1 MGDPLQSDPVLNVR
15 NLSVSFGKGEGKL
28 QALDGVSLSVGRG
41 EIRALVGESGCGKSV
56 TMMAILGLLPL
67 KSASIE
73 ADSIHLGDTD
83 LRSARPSLLRS
94 IRGRRIGMIFQDPM
108 TSLTPVHTVGYQIG
122 EGLRQHF
129 KMSRNEARSRALD
142 LMDLVRIPA
151 PRSRLNAYPHELSG
165 GMRQRVMIAMALACN
180 PELLIADEPTT
191 ALDVTVQAQIL
202 NLISDLRDELGMSVV
217 LITHDL
223 GVVAAAADSVSVM
236 YAGRI
241 VEEAPVH
248 EIFRNPTHGYTAGLL
263 HEKPPD
269 RRGLG
274 MNTATPLIEVRQ
286 VSRSFPVGRTLLGKP
301 RNTVRALDGID
312 LELRRGETLGLVG
325 ESGCGKSTLAR
336 LLVALDQPSS
346 GDVVFEGHCLNRL
359 SRRKLRKERKRIQM
373 IFQDPL
379 ASLNPRMTVRA
390 SIAEPLG
397 NFLPQA
403 GVDADDLVD
412 DLALQVGLSL
422 HHLDRFPHELSG
434 GQCQRVGI
442 ARAIVSSPDV
452 IVADEPVSALDVSI
466 QAQILNLLFD
476 IKDRMGLSMIFVSHD
491 LSVV

>member
-73 ADSIHLGDTD
+73 ADAIHLGDTD

-129 KMSRNEARSRALD
+129 KMSRNEARARALD

-263 HEKPPD
+263 KSMPSEGSQAHERLTEIPGSVPRLTDRMPGCAFHDRCAFASPDCRAAPPEA
-269 RRGLG
+269 L
-274 MNTATPLIEVRQ
+274 EVASNHFTRCRNHDQ
-286 VSRSFPVGRTLLGKP
+286 VS
-301 RNTVRALDGID
+301 AAM
-312 LELRRGETLGLVG
+312 
-325 ESGCGKSTLAR
+325 KSH
-336 LLVALDQPSS
+336 P
-346 GDVVFEGHCLNRL
+346 
-359 SRRKLRKERKRIQM
+359 
-373 IFQDPL
+373 
-379 ASLNPRMTVRA
+379 
-390 SIAEPLG
+390 
-397 NFLPQA
+397 
-403 GVDADDLVD
+403 
-412 DLALQVGLSL
+412 
-422 HHLDRFPHELSG
+422 
-434 GQCQRVGI
+434 
-442 ARAIVSSPDV
+442 IVE
-452 IVADEPVSALDVSI
+452 AWA
-466 QAQILNLLFD
+466 
-476 IKDRMGLSMIFVSHD
+476 
-491 LSVV
+491 

>member
-1 MGDPLQSDPVLNVR
+1 
-15 NLSVSFGKGEGKL
+15 
-28 QALDGVSLSVGRG
+28 
-41 EIRALVGESGCGKSV
+41 
-56 TMMAILGLLPL
+56 
-67 KSASIE
+67 
-73 ADSIHLGDTD
+73 
-83 LRSARPSLLRS
+83 
-94 IRGRRIGMIFQDPM
+94 
-108 TSLTPVHTVGYQIG
+108 
-122 EGLRQHF
+122 
-129 KMSRNEARSRALD
+129 
-142 LMDLVRIPA
+142 
-151 PRSRLNAYPHELSG
+151 
-165 GMRQRVMIAMALACN
+165 
-180 PELLIADEPTT
+180 
-191 ALDVTVQAQIL
+191 
-202 NLISDLRDELGMSVV
+202 
-217 LITHDL
+217 
-223 GVVAAAADSVSVM
+223 
-236 YAGRI
+236 
-241 VEEAPVH
+241 
-248 EIFRNPTHGYTAGLL
+248 
-263 HEKPPD
+263 
-269 RRGLG
+269 

-412 DLALQVGLSL
+412 ELALQVGLSL

-491 LSVV
+491 LSVVSHVSDRVAVMYLGRIVEVGPSRELFESPQHPYTKMLLEALPHPRPEARTRRPEVKGELPSPLNPPAGCHFRTRCPKAVSECASVIPALKQTASIEHSAACHLVPARLEGSNSD